1 MLYIGGEK
9 MRYPLVKQRGLK
21 DCGPCS
27 LASIIIYYKGYV
39 SVDSLEQSMNTTI
52 AGTTAYDLI
61 STARRIGFDSNGQR
75 MNMCELEKN
84 KLPVIAH
91 VTIDG
96 TYNHFI
102 VIYKIDKRRKILL
115 IGDPASKVKY
125 MNYDEFNKMWN
136 NIIVTLRPLK
146 PLPYTRPVSLLKYV
160 SDILRRY
167 KLSFINI
174 IFISN
179 IFIALSL
186 IYSIF
191 IKYLIDDIS
200 VLNKTNILIF
210 MLVFILKTI
219 FLYSKNII
227 TIKTSKKISLDLT
240 KNIIKSLLSLPYPY
254 YRNHTTGEIVSRFN
268 DVEDIKTTINES
280 IVIISEIPL
289 IIIFIIIMFYLNR
302 RLSLYIYIL
311 ISVYLSLT
319 YFINKILKNN
329 INLYQEKKAMFNSLF
344 TESISGLETIKGI
357 NVESTF
363 ENKLNNKYVEL
374 ENTIYKYQF
383 LYNIKDILTSS
394 VISIGDIMIIGIGF
408 MMYHNNLISIGTVIL
423 EYVLYNYIIDPLSDV
438 LNYYLKYNESSNV
451 SRRIQ
456 EFNYKESKGT
466 DIITNYDIKYHN
478 LTYKQ
483 GIKTILNNINLNIK
497 SGAKVFITGPS
508 GSGKSTLVKLLKG
521 FYKVD
526 NLFIGNNKIDTYS
539 LDKIL
544 YIGQSEQ
551 LFTDTLYNNLMCSD
565 YDKVKDIVKM
575 CLVDKDINMY
585 IEENGFNLSGGEKER
600 IVLARTLLRNFNI
613 LIIDEGLSEVDINN
627 ERIILKNIFNRYKD
641 KTIIVISHRMENLDL
656 YDQFIEISEG
666 KIVKNLDKHFD

>member
-75 MNMCELEKN
+75 MNMCELEKT

-125 MNYDEFNKMWN
+125 MNYDEFNKIWN

-179 IFIALSL
+179 IFIASSL

>member
-1 MLYIGGEK
+1 

-61 STARRIGFDSNGQR
+61 DTARRIGFDSNGQR
-75 MNMCELEKN
+75 MNMCELEKT

-91 VTIDG
+91 VTVDG
-96 TYNHFI
+96 TYNHFL
-102 VIYKIDKRRKILL
+102 VVYKIEKRRKILL
-115 IGDPASKVKY
+115 IGDPASKLKY
-125 MNYDEFNKMWN
+125 LSYDEFNKIWN
-136 NIIVTLRPLK
+136 NIIITFRPLK
-146 PLPYTRPVSLLKYV
+146 PLPYTRPVSFLKYV

-526 NLFIGNNKIDTYS
+526 NLFIGNNKIDTCS

>member
-75 MNMCELEKN
+75 MNMCELEKT

-125 MNYDEFNKMWN
+125 MNYDEFNKIWN

-179 IFIALSL
+179 IFIASSL

-210 MLVFILKTI
+210 MLAFILKTI
-219 FLYSKNII
+219 FLCSKNII